1 MPERIFL
8 APVNP
13 KCIYRKL
20 AKLYHPD
27 TARSQA
33 DRVIFEKLM
42 VVINDAGSRGD
53 LPMLQQIILLGPAY
67 LAVRAKKCDYA
78 RVSASPPAAE
88 FSSPAPSAP
97 ESIWRDAVEF
107 LFETCQPYALYTIFG
122 DWEYIGRSRKVVA
135 IAASVSWNIAFF
147 KTWGLLDA
155 LSLIAK
161 HAGYPHEST
170 VGLGIVLAR
179 GILLLISI
187 PCCLPLLLAGVIAG
201 FILMMAYFANCIAVP
216 ILGYF
221 HPALSHVPPFIIVP
235 IAVSMLW
242 RMLGRH
248 SS

>member
-1 MPERIFL
+1 MEPT
-8 APVNP
+8 
-13 KCIYRKL
+13 KCLYRKL

-42 VVINDAGSRGD
+42 VVINDAGSRCD

-67 LAVRAKKCDYA
+67 LAVGDYKKCDYA
-78 RVSASPPAAE
+78 GVSASPTAAE
-88 FSSPAPSAP
+88 FSSQAPSAP
-97 ESIWRDAVEF
+97 ESIWPGAVEF
-107 LFETCQPYALYTIFG
+107 FCATCHPYALYTIFG

-135 IAASVSWNIAFF
+135 IAASVSWNIAFY

-187 PCCLPLLLAGVIAG
+187 PCCLPLLLVSVFVG
-201 FILMMAYFANCIAVP
+201 FICIMAYFTNCIAVP

-235 IAVSMLW
+235 IAAVMLW
-242 RMLGRH
+242 RALGR

>member
-1 MPERIFL
+1 MGPERCL
-8 APVNP
+8 
-13 KCIYRKL
+13 YRKL

-67 LAVRAKKCDYA
+67 LAVRDFKKCDYA
-78 RVSASPPAAE
+78 GGSVSQTAAE
-88 FSSPAPSAP
+88 RSSQAPSAP
-97 ESIWRDAVEF
+97 ESIWPGAVEF
-107 LFETCQPYALYTIFG
+107 LFVNCQPYALYTIFA
-122 DWEYIGRSRKVVA
+122 DWEYIGRSRKLVA
-135 IAASVSWNIAFF
+135 MAASVSWNIAFF

-179 GILLLISI
+179 GILLLLIGI
-187 PCCLPLLLAGVIAG
+187 PCFLPLLLVSVFVG
-201 FILMMAYFANCIAVP
+201 FICLMAYFANCIAVP

-235 IAVSMLW
+235 IAAAMLW
-242 RMLGRH
+242 RALGR

>member
-1 MPERIFL
+1 MDHS
-8 APVNP
+8 
-13 KCIYRKL
+13 RKLYWEL

-27 TARSQA
+27 KFRGSA
-33 DRVIFEKLM
+33 EKFISEQLM
-42 VVINDAGSRGD
+42 AAINDAGSRSD
-53 LPMLQQIILLGPAY
+53 LPMLQQIKLLGPAY
-67 LAVRAKKCDYA
+67 LAVRDFKKCDYA
-78 RVSASPPAAE
+78 SVSASPTAAE
-88 FSSPAPSAP
+88 FSSEAPSAHGSLWP
-97 ESIWRDAVEF
+97 GAVEF
-107 LFETCQPYALYTIFG
+107 FCATCHPYALYTIFG
-122 DWEYIGRSRKVVA
+122 DWEYIGRSRKVGA

-179 GILLLISI
+179 GLLLLISI
-187 PCCLPLLLAGVIAG
+187 PCFLPLMLAGVIAG

>member
-1 MPERIFL
+1 M
-8 APVNP
+8 NP
-13 KCIYRKL
+13 KCLYRKL

-88 FSSPAPSAP
+88 FSSQAPSAP
-97 ESIWRDAVEF
+97 ESIWPGAVEF
-107 LFETCQPYALYTIFG
+107 FCATCHPYALYTIFG
-122 DWEYIGRSRKVVA
+122 DWEYIGRSRKVGA

-179 GILLLISI
+179 GLLLLISI
-187 PCCLPLLLAGVIAG
+187 PCFLPLMLAGVIAG

>member
-1 MPERIFL
+1 MPKRIFL
-8 APVNP
+8 APVDA
-13 KCIYRKL
+13 KCLYRKL

-42 VVINDAGSRGD
+42 VVINDAGSRCD

-67 LAVRAKKCDYA
+67 LAVRDYKKCDYA
-78 RVSASPPAAE
+78 GVSAFPTDAE
-88 FSSPAPSAP
+88 FSSQAPSAP
-97 ESIWRDAVEF
+97 ESIWPGAVEF
-107 LFETCQPYALYTIFG
+107 FCATCHPYALYTIFG

-179 GILLLISI
+179 GLLLLISI
-187 PCCLPLLLAGVIAG
+187 PCFLPLMLAGVIAG
-201 FILMMAYFANCIAVP
+201 FIIMMAYFTNCIAVP

-235 IAVSMLW
+235 IAAVMLW
-242 RMLGRH
+242 RALGR